1 MSTDQTMDQKIKFL
15 EDKIALADDAG
26 GEARVKKQH
35 DKGKLTA
42 RERVNYLLD
51 NDSFVELDKFVEHQ
65 NHNFGMEKTK
75 FLGDG
80 VITGYGKIDGRQ
92 VFVYAQDFTIFGG
105 ALGLAHAR
113 KITKIM
119 DMAVQVGCPV
129 IGLSD
134 SGGARIQEGVR
145 GLAGYAEIFLR
156 NVQASGVIPQISAIM
171 GPSAGGAV
179 YSPAMTDF
187 IAMVKNTSYM
197 FITGPDVVKSVTNEE
212 VTQEELGGAEMHSTK
227 SGVAQFAAEDD
238 EDCLKLLRELFT
250 FLPLNNM
257 EDPPVLKCDDPI
269 DRKTNKLTD
278 IIPTNP
284 NKPYDMKEVVSM
296 IVDNEYF
303 FEVAENYAPNI
314 IAGFARLNGKTV
326 GIVGN
331 QPNVLA
337 GVLDIK
343 SSIKVPFV
351 E

>member
-1 MSTDQTMDQKIKFL
+1 MDQKIKFL
-15 EDKIALADDAG
+15 EDKIALAEEAG
-26 GEARVKKQH
+26 GKDRVDKQH
-35 DKGKLTA
+35 GRGKLTA
-42 RERVNYLLD
+42 RERIEFILD
-51 NDSFVELDKFVEHQ
+51 NESFVELDKFVEHQ
-65 NHNFGMEKTK
+65 NYNFGMEKTK

-156 NVQASGVIPQISAIM
+156 NVQASGVIPQLSAIM

-212 VTQEELGGAEMHSTK
+212 VTQEELGGADMHSSQ
-227 SGVAQFAAEDD
+227 SGVAQFAAEND
-238 EDCLKLLRELFT
+238 EDCLNLLRELFT

-257 EDPPVLKCDDPI
+257 EDPPILKCDDPI
-269 DRKTNKLTD
+269 DRKLSL
-278 IIPTNP
+278 IHI
-284 NKPYDMKEVVSM
+284 
-296 IVDNEYF
+296 
-303 FEVAENYAPNI
+303 
-314 IAGFARLNGKTV
+314 
-326 GIVGN
+326 
-331 QPNVLA
+331 
-337 GVLDIK
+337 
-343 SSIKVPFV
+343 
-351 E
+351 

>member
-1 MSTDQTMDQKIKFL
+1 MSIDQTMDQKIKFL
-15 EDKIALADDAG
+15 EDKIASAEEAG
-26 GEARVKKQH
+26 GKDRVEKQH
-35 DKGKLTA
+35 NRGKLTA
-42 RERVNYLLD
+42 RERIDFMLD

-65 NHNFGMEKTK
+65 NYNFGMEKTK

-156 NVQASGVIPQISAIM
+156 NVQASGVIPQLSAIM

-212 VTQEELGGAEMHSTK
+212 VTQEELGGAEMHSSQ
-227 SGVAQFAAEDD
+227 SGVAQFAAEND
-238 EDCLKLLRELFT
+238 EDCLTFKRIVHLLT
-250 FLPLNNM
+250 P
-257 EDPPVLKCDDPI
+257 
-269 DRKTNKLTD
+269 
-278 IIPTNP
+278 
-284 NKPYDMKEVVSM
+284 
-296 IVDNEYF
+296 
-303 FEVAENYAPNI
+303 
-314 IAGFARLNGKTV
+314 
-326 GIVGN
+326 
-331 QPNVLA
+331 
-337 GVLDIK
+337 
-343 SSIKVPFV
+343 
-351 E
+351 